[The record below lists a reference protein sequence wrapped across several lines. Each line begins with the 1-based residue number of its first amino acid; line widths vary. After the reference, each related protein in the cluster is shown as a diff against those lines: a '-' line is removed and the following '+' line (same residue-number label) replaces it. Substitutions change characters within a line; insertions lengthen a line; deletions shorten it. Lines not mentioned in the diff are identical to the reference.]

1 MRYAGGN
8 VHDGD
13 GALHP
18 FLREVGGESRLL
30 SFMSMMADKKV
41 GKETFV
47 LIYDSIY
54 KNKFLS
60 WKQSNRTEKLSCTAM
75 TEQA

>member
-1 MRYAGGN
+1 MCYKIQFRN
-8 VHDGD
+8 
-13 GALHP
+13 
-18 FLREVGGESRLL
+18 FGEFYNTSLL

-54 KNKFLS
+54 KTSFIMEAIRQNG
-60 WKQSNRTEKLSCTAM
+60 KLSCTAM

>member
-1 MRYAGGN
+1 MCYKIQFRN
-8 VHDGD
+8 
-13 GALHP
+13 
-18 FLREVGGESRLL
+18 FGEFYNTSLL

-60 WKQSNRTEKLSCTAM
+60 WKQSDRTEKLSCTAM